1 MNSHENNPNLILRN
15 IIKDIEKTEE
25 KVWNYHKS
33 DEIKELF
40 LLCLQ
45 RTSSLENALVQYE
58 ENTKS
63 SQILLKEI
71 LEKYSQVK
79 EIVLENNYQR
89 IVVTLKE
96 LLVITAK
103 QVEELNITNK
113 IIDYGKRESIL
124 NGTKIYQHESEFT
137 SICKQLVVEI
147 NKDGSFS
154 KENMTNSL
162 ENTNYDIKENI
173 SIEKNNE
180 KIKDEKNNTN
190 NKELIH
196 EVIQESIEDIQEYET
211 NKDDPVDITIE
222 IEDKEEKTLTKND
235 NNSIDETKEVTTPDY
250 EEVQLNQ
257 IPEKK
262 YFIDKSLETQDSIND
277 VDKDIKRII
286 EEHFSYQDSP
296 TISDEEK
303 EEIIAKSVNSNSA
316 KKYAKVLLNLEKT
329 EELEIYE
336 MLGRKLFAQTL
347 TLLQEIDID
356 PLPYSMSQTWV
367 MWDIAKQLYY
377 LGHPLESNNLYTLE
391 NPLESEEKQK
401 EIIYRHLGWIIYK
414 EMTSGKL
421 DNLLANVKN
430 SSYAKKI
437 IDYMIDKPNKGGSL
451 SSYKLAD
458 LGKSV
463 VLALKQ

>member
-1 MNSHENNPNLILRN
+1 MNSHENNPNLILKN
-15 IIKDIEKTEE
+15 IIKDIEKTEQL
-25 KVWNYHKS
+25 VWKYHKS
-33 DEIKELF
+33 NEIKELF
-40 LLCLQ
+40 LLCLK
-45 RTSSLENALVQYE
+45 RSIILEDAVTHYE
-58 ENTKS
+58 QNTQE
-63 SQILLKEI
+63 SQQLLQEI
-71 LEKYSQVK
+71 LDKYTEVK
-79 EIVLENNYQR
+79 EIVFQNNYQR
-89 IVVTLKE
+89 IIVTLKE
-96 LLVITAK
+96 LFSITNK
-103 QVEELNITNK
+103 QVEILNITNE
-113 IIDYGKRESIL
+113 IIEFENREQIL
-124 NGTKIYQHESEFT
+124 NGNKIYEHESEFT
-137 SICKQLVVEI
+137 TLSKQLLKEI
-147 NKDGSFS
+147 NKDHYLDKEEIEVSEESLS
-154 KENMTNSL
+154 KEVT
-162 ENTNYDIKENI
+162 K
-173 SIEKNNE
+173 KQE
-180 KIKDEKNNTN
+180 KIVSREEKEDN
-190 NKELIH
+190 IH

-211 NKDDPVDITIE
+211 NKDNPVDVTIE

-235 NNSIDETKEVTTPDY
+235 DVIINETKEL
-250 EEVQLNQ
+250 QQIQ

-262 YFIDKSLETQDSIND
+262 YFIEKSLETQDSISS

-303 EEIIAKSVNSNSA
+303 EEIIIKSVNSNSA
-316 KKYAKVLLNLEKT
+316 KKYAKILLNLEKT

-347 TLLQEIDID
+347 TLLQEIDIE

-377 LGHPLESNNLYTLE
+377 LEHPLESNNLYTLE

-421 DNLLANVKN
+421 DNLLANIKN

>member
-1 MNSHENNPNLILRN
+1 MNSHENNPNLILKN
-15 IIKDIEKTEE
+15 IIKDIEKTEQL
-25 KVWNYHKS
+25 VWKYHKS
-33 DEIKELF
+33 NEIKELF
-40 LLCLQ
+40 LLCLK
-45 RTSSLENALVQYE
+45 RSIILEDAVTHYE
-58 ENTKS
+58 QNTQE
-63 SQILLKEI
+63 SQQLLQEI
-71 LEKYSQVK
+71 LDKYTEVK
-79 EIVLENNYQR
+79 EIVFQNNYQR
-89 IVVTLKE
+89 IIVTLKE
-96 LLVITAK
+96 LFSITNK
-103 QVEELNITNK
+103 QVEILNITNE
-113 IIDYGKRESIL
+113 IIEFENREQIL
-124 NGTKIYQHESEFT
+124 NGNKIYEHESEFT
-137 SICKQLVVEI
+137 TLSKQLLKEI
-147 NKDGSFS
+147 NKDYNLDKEEIEVSVESLS
-154 KENMTNSL
+154 KEVTKKQEEIVSR
-162 ENTNYDIKENI
+162 EEKEDN
-173 SIEKNNE
+173 
-180 KIKDEKNNTN
+180 
-190 NKELIH
+190 IH

-211 NKDDPVDITIE
+211 NKDNPVDVTIE

-235 NNSIDETKEVTTPDY
+235 DVIINETKEL
-250 EEVQLNQ
+250 QQIQ

-262 YFIDKSLETQDSIND
+262 YFIEKSLETQDSISS

-303 EEIIAKSVNSNSA
+303 EEIIIKSVNSNSA
-316 KKYAKVLLNLEKT
+316 KKYAKILLNLEKT

-347 TLLQEIDID
+347 TLLQEIDIE

-377 LGHPLESNNLYTLE
+377 LEHPLESNNLYTLE

-421 DNLLANVKN
+421 DNLLANIKN

>member
-15 IIKDIEKTEE
+15 IIKDIEKTEQLAW
-25 KVWNYHKS
+25 KYHKS
-33 DEIKELF
+33 NEIKELF
-40 LLCLQ
+40 LLCLK
-45 RTSSLENALVQYE
+45 RSITLDEAVTQYE
-58 ENTKS
+58 QNTHT
-63 SQILLKEI
+63 SQQVLEEI

-79 EIVLENNYQR
+79 EIVFQNNYQR
-89 IVVTLKE
+89 VIITLKE
-96 LLVITAK
+96 LVLITSK
-103 QVEELNITNK
+103 QVEILNVTNE
-113 IIDYGKRESIL
+113 IIDFEKREQIL
-124 NGTKIYQHESEFT
+124 NGNKIHAHESEFT
-137 SICKQLVVEI
+137 TVCKQLLQEI
-147 NKDGSFS
+147 HKDDTLD
-154 KENMTNSL
+154 KEEIIL
-162 ENTNYDIKENI
+162 NTEIEDERPISEEEKIIKEQEEVI
-173 SIEKNNE
+173 LEDK
-180 KIKDEKNNTN
+180 
-190 NKELIH
+190 KEDNIH
-196 EVIQESIEDIQEYET
+196 EVIQNSVEDIQEYET
-211 NKDDPVDITIE
+211 NKDEPVDITIE
-222 IEDKEEKTLTKND
+222 IDDKKEETLTKN
-235 NNSIDETKEVTTPDY
+235 NQTIVNEAEEVTTPDY
-250 EEVQLNQ
+250 EEVQLNE

-262 YFIDKSLETQDSIND
+262 YFIDKSLETQGPINN
-277 VDKDIKRII
+277 VDKEIKRII

-296 TISDEEK
+296 TISKEEK
-303 EEIIAKSVNSNSA
+303 EEIIIKSVNSNSA
-316 KKYAKVLLNLEKT
+316 KKYAKILLNLEKT

-347 TLLQEIDID
+347 TLLQEIDIE

-377 LGHPLESNNLYTLE
+377 LEHSLESNNLYTLE

-421 DNLLANVKN
+421 DNLLANIKN

-463 VLALKQ
+463 VLALKK